1 MLYHVYEADNDEG
14 GGEGGKR
21 WRCNP
26 TVVGFLHKVACP

>member
-14 GGEGGKR
+14 GGGGGKR

-26 TVVGFLHKVACP
+26 TVGFLHKVACP